1 MWMGKGRTD
10 STAVGK
16 EAVRELAGSMAVV
29 GLGKVP
35 AASIFAGPA
44 IDVDLHADVS
54 VPWSCPAPFDSD
66 LAPTNNNSW
75 STSLLQVVWE
85 GQ

>member
-1 MWMGKGRTD
+1 MDGEGQNRLH
-10 STAVGK
+10 SSGQRGCEGACG
-16 EAVRELAGSMAVV
+16 EHGSV

>member
-1 MWMGKGRTD
+1 MGKGRTD

-29 GLGKVP
+29 GLAKVP
-35 AASIFAGPA
+35 AASISAGPT

-54 VPWSCPAPFDSD
+54 VPWSCPAPFDSN
-66 LAPTNNNSW
+66 LAPTNNSW
-75 STSLLQVVWE
+75 SISLLQVVWE